1 MTKITFHTF
10 GMGDVEDPEL
20 YAALPLGEFM
30 DTEKGQWIRDNCQDP
45 QYIIRPDPHTYGTRV
60 IVYGEVEDKQAVE
73 WILRWGRFD
82 CHANN

>member
-1 MTKITFHTF
+1 VVKITFHTF

-20 YAALPLGEFM
+20 YASLPLGEFM
-30 DTEKGQWIRDNCQDP
+30 DTDKGQWIRDNCQDP

-82 CHANN
+82 CHAND

>member
-30 DTEKGQWIRDNCQDP
+30 DTEKGQWIRNNCRDP
-45 QYIIRPDPHTYGTRV
+45 QYIIRPDPHTYGIRV

>member
-1 MTKITFHTF
+1 
-10 GMGDVEDPEL
+10 MGDVEDPEL
-20 YAALPLGEFM
+20 YAAWPLDEFM
-30 DTEKGQWIRDNCQDP
+30 HTEKGQWIRNNCQDP

-60 IVYGEVEDKQAVE
+60 IVYGEVADKQAVE

>member
-30 DTEKGQWIRDNCQDP
+30 DTEKGQWIRDNCRDP
-45 QYIIRPDPHTYGTRV
+45 QYIIRPDQHTYGTRV
-60 IVYGEVEDKQAVE
+60 IVYGEVEELAATEYFLKWA
-73 WILRWGRFD
+73 
-82 CHANN
+82 

>member
-1 MTKITFHTF
+1 MKILVTGGLGFIGHNVVAQLEAQ
-10 GMGDVEDPEL
+10 GHDVVIT
-20 YAALPLGEFM
+20 
-30 DTEKGQWIRDNCQDP
+30 DTQS
-45 QYIIRPDPHTYGTRV
+45 TYGTRV

>member
-20 YAALPLGEFM
+20 YASFPLGEFM
-30 DTEKGQWIRDNCQDP
+30 DTEKGQWIRDNCRDP

-60 IVYGEVEDKQAVE
+60 IVYGEVGELAATEYFLKWA
-73 WILRWGRFD
+73 
-82 CHANN
+82 

>member
-30 DTEKGQWIRDNCQDP
+30 DTEKGQWIRNNCRDP
-45 QYIIRPDPHTYGTRV
+45 QYIIRPDPHTYGIRV
-60 IVYGEVEDKQAVE
+60 IVYGEVEELVATEYFLKWA
-73 WILRWGRFD
+73 
-82 CHANN
+82 

>member
-1 MTKITFHTF
+1 
-10 GMGDVEDPEL
+10 MGDVEDPEL

-30 DTEKGQWIRDNCQDP
+30 HTLKGQWVRDHCVDP
-45 QYIIRPDPHTYGTRV
+45 QYVIRPDPHTHGARV

>member
-30 DTEKGQWIRDNCQDP
+30 DTEKGQWIRANCRDP
-45 QYIIRPDPHTYGTRV
+45 QYVIRPDPHTYGTRV

-82 CHANN
+82 YHANN